1 MRKLFLSCVMLLAFA
16 GCSDEEGTNTQPAE
30 TPTEEVT
37 YSATIELAEQFGFV
51 WSADSSISLFSTTQ
65 NETFVYNVENKC
77 FAKADDTNPT
87 RVVLPKIYG
96 VHPYAKGNRAA
107 KSGEIT
113 LEIPARQ
120 AYNAEGVDLSAAPLL
135 AIAEQEAMELEFKHL
150 FGYVNIPLYAVLPE
164 EVTSLA
170 VGSIRLTTSDSE
182 PISGTACFETEVG
195 DSSYELYF
203 GQAGS
208 SQIVLHCGEGATLGT
223 TAESATSFHFAL
235 PAATYANG
243 CKVEITDTNGIV
255 FEEVIPAFTVRRGE
269 VTTLP
274 AADIVYPEKIKSA
287 IVDVQFGNS
296 DGKPTATDIVSGVP
310 IATVQRNADVM
321 SLSVADPQTESYTL
335 NKIATF
341 GANQDNMTY
350 FDLDYTGILDKMQD
364 GFTIEVIHHDARV
377 ATTGDNAW
385 RGLFGSADFGLWL
398 NEDSGR
404 YLWDGRV
411 WSGAAGIN
419 YGVNEIAANVWHHT
433 IFVYNASEGR
443 YQVYT
448 DGVVEIDKSCGQMRT
463 SAITKCMIG
472 GRYFS
477 DGVRMGLPW
486 GGDMAL
492 FRIYD
497 DAASKDEASLLYVD
511 IKPQV
516 DALNAAA
523 VQ

>member
-1 MRKLFLSCVMLLAFA
+1 MLLAFA

-30 TPTEEVT
+30 TPAEEVT
-37 YSATIELAEQFGFV
+37 YSASIELAEQFGFV

-65 NETFVYNVENKC
+65 NEMFAYNVTAGKFEKTDN
-77 FAKADDTNPT
+77 TNPT
-87 RVVLPKIYG
+87 MAVLPKIYG

-113 LEIPARQ
+113 LEIPAQQ
-120 AYNAEGVDLSAAPLL
+120 AYKAEGIDLATAPML
-135 AIAEQEAMELEFKHL
+135 AIAEVEATELEFKHL
-150 FGYVNIPLYAVLPE
+150 FGYVNILLYAVLPE
-164 EVTSLA
+164 QVTSLA
-170 VGSIRLTTSDSE
+170 VSSIKLTTSATE
-182 PISGTACFETEVG
+182 PISGTASFETEVG

-223 TAESATSFHFAL
+223 TAETATSFHFTL
-235 PAATYANG
+235 PAATYTNG

-255 FEEVIPAFTVRRGE
+255 FEEVISAFTVKRGE
-269 VTTLP
+269 ITTLP
-274 AADIVYPEKIKSA
+274 VADIEYPQKIESA
-287 IVDVQFGNS
+287 IVDVQFGN
-296 DGKPTATDIVSGVP
+296 DNAGNPIATDSVSGVP
-310 IATVQRNADVM
+310 IATVQRNAAVM
-321 SLSVADPQTESYTL
+321 NLSVADPQTESYTL

-350 FDLDYTGILDKMQD
+350 FDLDYTSILDKMQD

-377 ATTGDNAW
+377 ETTGDNAW

-398 NEDSGR
+398 NEDPGR

-411 WSGAAGIN
+411 WPGAAGIN

-433 IFVYNASEGR
+433 IFVYNASEGT

-448 DGVVEIDKSCGQMRT
+448 DGVVEIDLSCGQMRT